1 MEQLTFGTILAVI
14 SFFQLRWKLTDSF
27 FNRLVIKYTSIV
39 FLLYLFIYFTVFT
52 YRFPLLYFY
61 QLIALK
67 NPLWRVRIKLMYCIV
82 IMCADNDDVL

>member
-1 MEQLTFGTILAVI
+1 MVQLTFGTILSVI
-14 SFFQLRWKLTDSF
+14 PFFQLRWKLTDSF

-61 QLIALK
+61 QLIDPEKPPSESANK
-67 NPLWRVRIKLMYCIV
+67 TNVWYCHYV
-82 IMCADNDDVL
+82 S